1 MTNWVQTLGAI
12 SRSAV
17 QVLDFTALNWRSGR
31 DSNPA
36 NCPALTTT
44 DPLTLIPCGPVLS
57 CRVRF
62 THGWGQKLGAKPFLC
77 TYGEGAKR

>member
-1 MTNWVQTLGAI
+1 MTIWVQTLGAI

-36 NCPALTTT
+36 NCPALTTP
-44 DPLTLIPCGPVLS
+44 DPLTRIPYGPVLP

-62 THGWGQKLGAKPFLC
+62 IPAWVQKLGANYFAAPI
-77 TYGEGAKR
+77 